1 MANKKSQI
9 NIDVSMDENNV
20 PEKLTWIAS
29 DVDEKPQDTKALFLS
44 VWDSNAKQTLKMDLW
59 TKDMR
64 VDEMKY
70 FFYQTLLLMSDNLE
84 RATNEKEMA
93 DSLRDFCKY
102 FSDKML
108 KS

>member
-20 PEKLTWIAS
+20 PEKLTWSAS

-70 FFYQTLLLMSDNLE
+70 FFYSSTDHQHEKGILLVIVLTPQSKTIIRN
-84 RATNEKEMA
+84 
-93 DSLRDFCKY
+93 
-102 FSDKML
+102 
-108 KS
+108 